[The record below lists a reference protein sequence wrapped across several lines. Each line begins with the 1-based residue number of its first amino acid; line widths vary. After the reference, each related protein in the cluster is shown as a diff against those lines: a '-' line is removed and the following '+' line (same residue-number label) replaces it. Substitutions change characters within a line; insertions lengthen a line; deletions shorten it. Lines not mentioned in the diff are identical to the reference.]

1 MTRVLIAGVS
11 TRAAA
16 ESAAHAG
23 FDVDA
28 LDGFGDLDQAASV
41 HALSVT
47 RDFGMRFTAHAAA
60 RASRT
65 IDCDAVAYLSTFD
78 NHPRAV
84 ARLAAGR
91 ALWGNTPE
99 VLRRVRDP
107 FLLAS
112 VLQRH
117 GFVVPRVSP
126 PPSPIGFGET
136 GSPFSDAGGEPGFEW
151 LVKPL
156 RSGGGV
162 GVHPWRR
169 DRPLRRGRY
178 LQEFIGGIPA
188 SIAFVAAR
196 GQVVPLG
203 VSRQLVGGE
212 AFGAS
217 GYRYC
222 GNILSG
228 EGDAEIDPVVNAACE
243 LARVVAQ
250 EFQLTGVNGIDF
262 IVRGRVPYA
271 IEVNPRWSSSMELVE
286 RAYGISVF
294 GLHAVACV
302 SGDLP
307 AFDLAHA
314 RSKVGGAIG
323 KAIVFARDTRTVRD
337 PRRWLTD
344 ATVRDVPHPGESIA
358 AGRPICT
365 VFASGSDAAGCESSL
380 AARASGHLRGVGR
393 RQMTSRCVENA

>member
-65 IDCDAVAYLSTFD
+65 IDCDAVAYLSNFD

-112 VLQRH
+112 VLERH
-117 GFVVPRVSP
+117 GCAVPRLVRDTDLVS
-126 PPSPIGFGET
+126 SP
-136 GSPFSDAGGEPGFEW
+136 DQW

-162 GVHPWRR
+162 GVHTWSRELPVK
-169 DRPLRRGRY
+169 RGRY
-178 LQEFIGGIPA
+178 LQEFIAGIPA

-262 IVRGRVPYA
+262 IVRGRVPSA

-294 GLHAVACV
+294 GLHAAACV
-302 SGDLP
+302 SDDLP

-314 RSKVGGAIG
+314 RRKVGGAIG
-323 KAIVFARDTRTVRD
+323 KAIVFARQTRTVRD

-365 VFASGSDAAGCESSL
+365 VFASGSDAAGCEASL
-380 AARASGHLRGVGR
+380 AARASAIYAELGDDK
-393 RQMTSRCVENA
+393 

>member
-16 ESAAHAG
+16 QSAAHAG
-23 FDVDA
+23 FEVTA
-28 LDGFGDLDQAASV
+28 LDGFADLDQASSV
-41 HALSVT
+41 RALSVT

-65 IDCDAVAYLSTFD
+65 IDCDAVAYLSNVD

-112 VLQRH
+112 VLERN
-117 GFVVPRVSP
+117 GFVTPRVTSD
-126 PPSPIGFGET
+126 S
-136 GSPFSDAGGEPGFEW
+136 GSPDVIEAWIE
-151 LVKPL
+151 KPL

-162 GVHPWRR
+162 GVRPWSREQ
-169 DRPLRRGRY
+169 PIRRGRY
-178 LQEFIGGIPA
+178 LQEFIGGIAA

-196 GQVVPLG
+196 GRVVPLG
-203 VSRQLVGGE
+203 VSRQLIGVR

-217 GYRYC
+217 AYRYC
-222 GNILSG
+222 GNILTG
-228 EGDAEIDPVVNAACE
+228 EGDTEIDPVVNAACE

-250 EFQLTGVNGIDF
+250 EFQLAGVNGIDF
-262 IVRGRVPYA
+262 IVRGRLPYA

-286 RAYGISVF
+286 RAYGVPVF
-294 GLHAVACV
+294 AVHAAACV

-307 AFDLAHA
+307 EFDLARA
-314 RSKVGGAIG
+314 RRDANAIG
-323 KAIVFARDTRTVRD
+323 KAVVFARETTTIRD
-337 PRRWLTD
+337 SRRWLSD

-365 VFASGSDAAGCESSL
+365 VFASGADAVGCEAAL
-380 AARASGHLRGVGR
+380 AARASAIYAELAVDK
-393 RQMTSRCVENA
+393 